1 MATINPLDLNTAVGL
16 YVIYFGRSASYSD
29 LNNAVAAGRAGVT
42 NVDLAT
48 QFGQSQE
55 AKTKYPFLQ
64 SPLRG
69 NVDEFI
75 NQIYQN
81 MFDRAADAEG
91 LVFWRQKLL
100 AAGGS
105 SRQVAL
111 FVLEVAQGAQPGSV
125 DFTTLQKKADVALSQ
140 AVPSGDPLT
149 GTNTNS
155 TTTSGSQDYW
165 SSLLGSSWVND
176 AVKSARNRVNPVN
189 QDYDPLTGTNTNST
203 TTSGSRGSWS
213 SLLGSSWVNDTMESR
228 RNQVNQNYNSSVDY
242 YADALKRGVGTS
254 RPGTDLSGLP
264 GGPLVMDPMIEAAQ
278 GPLG

>member
-29 LNNAVAAGRAGVT
+29 LNNAVASGKAGVT

-155 TTTSGSQDYW
+155 TTTSGS
-165 SSLLGSSWVND
+165 
-176 AVKSARNRVNPVN
+176 
-189 QDYDPLTGTNTNST
+189 
-203 TTSGSRGSWS
+203 RGSWS

-242 YADALKRGVGTS
+242 YTDAIKRGLGTS
-254 RPGTDLSGLP
+254 RLGTDLSGLP
-264 GGPLVMDPMIEAAQ
+264 RGPLVMDPMIEAAQ

>member
-29 LNNAVAAGRAGVT
+29 LNNAVASGKAGVT

-155 TTTSGSQDYW
+155 T
-165 SSLLGSSWVND
+165 
-176 AVKSARNRVNPVN
+176 RNRVNPVN
-189 QDYDPLTGTNTNST
+189 QDYDPLTRTNTNST

-242 YADALKRGVGTS
+242 YTDAIKRGLGTS
-254 RPGTDLSGLP
+254 RLGTDLSGLP
-264 GGPLVMDPMIEAAQ
+264 RGPLVMDPMIEAAQ

>member
-91 LVFWRQKLL
+91 LVGGDSVVVM
-100 AAGGS
+100 AA
-105 SRQVAL
+105 
-111 FVLEVAQGAQPGSV
+111 
-125 DFTTLQKKADVALSQ
+125 
-140 AVPSGDPLT
+140 
-149 GTNTNS
+149 
-155 TTTSGSQDYW
+155 
-165 SSLLGSSWVND
+165 
-176 AVKSARNRVNPVN
+176 
-189 QDYDPLTGTNTNST
+189 
-203 TTSGSRGSWS
+203 
-213 SLLGSSWVNDTMESR
+213 
-228 RNQVNQNYNSSVDY
+228 
-242 YADALKRGVGTS
+242 
-254 RPGTDLSGLP
+254 
-264 GGPLVMDPMIEAAQ
+264 
-278 GPLG
+278 

>member
-1 MATINPLDLNTAVGL
+1 MATINPLDINTAVGL

-155 TTTSGSQDYW
+155 TTTSGS
-165 SSLLGSSWVND
+165 
-176 AVKSARNRVNPVN
+176 
-189 QDYDPLTGTNTNST
+189 
-203 TTSGSRGSWS
+203 RGSWS

-264 GGPLVMDPMIEAAQ
+264 RGPLVMDPMIEAAQ

>member
-155 TTTSGSQDYW
+155 TTTSGS
-165 SSLLGSSWVND
+165 
-176 AVKSARNRVNPVN
+176 
-189 QDYDPLTGTNTNST
+189 
-203 TTSGSRGSWS
+203 RGSWS

-264 GGPLVMDPMIEAAQ
+264 RGPLVMDPMIEAAQ

>member
-155 TTTSGSQDYW
+155 TTTSGS
-165 SSLLGSSWVND
+165 
-176 AVKSARNRVNPVN
+176 
-189 QDYDPLTGTNTNST
+189 
-203 TTSGSRGSWS
+203 RGSWS

-242 YADALKRGVGTS
+242 YADALKRGVRTS

-264 GGPLVMDPMIEAAQ
+264 RGPLVMDPMIEAAQ

>member
-155 TTTSGSQDYW
+155 TTTSGS
-165 SSLLGSSWVND
+165 
-176 AVKSARNRVNPVN
+176 
-189 QDYDPLTGTNTNST
+189 GTNTNST

-242 YADALKRGVGTS
+242 YADALKRGVRTS

-264 GGPLVMDPMIEAAQ
+264 RGPLVMDPMIEAAQ

>member
-1 MATINPLDLNTAVGL
+1 M
-16 YVIYFGRSASYSD
+16 
-29 LNNAVAAGRAGVT
+29 
-42 NVDLAT
+42 
-48 QFGQSQE
+48 
-55 AKTKYPFLQ
+55 
-64 SPLRG
+64 
-69 NVDEFI
+69 
-75 NQIYQN
+75 
-81 MFDRAADAEG
+81 
-91 LVFWRQKLL
+91 
-100 AAGGS
+100 
-105 SRQVAL
+105 AL

-140 AVPSGDPLT
+140 AVPSG
-149 GTNTNS
+149 
-155 TTTSGSQDYW
+155 
-165 SSLLGSSWVND
+165 
-176 AVKSARNRVNPVN
+176 
-189 QDYDPLTGTNTNST
+189 DPLTGTNTNST